1 MAHTF
6 LLLFYNALQ
15 CTVAAI
21 AQPLVKVT
29 LLLLRLLLLLLLL
42 IVATATQTLIVVV
55 PLLWLSRLSVATA
68 GLSLRRGLWLGL
80 RLS

>member
-6 LLLFYNALQ
+6 LLLLYNALQ

-21 AQPLVKVT
+21 AQSLVEVA
-29 LLLLRLLLLLLLL
+29 LLLLRLLLLLLL
-42 IVATATQTLIVVV
+42 IIIAATQTLIVIV
-55 PLLWLSRLSVATA
+55 PLLRLCRLSVATA
-68 GLSLRRGLWLGL
+68 GLSLRLGLWLGL